1 MCGQLNVL
9 HEFSTCPRNAGPTR
23 SCFRRRRGSDFG
35 RAWCKPHDQRSRYL
49 RCATGAAHLQQTCYS
64 ASMLE
69 KDEVARLL
77 AEAHRDME
85 PTINRIIRL
94 IADQENHA
102 REPVKLLEVNP
113 A

>member
-1 MCGQLNVL
+1 
-9 HEFSTCPRNAGPTR
+9 
-23 SCFRRRRGSDFG
+23 
-35 RAWCKPHDQRSRYL
+35 
-49 RCATGAAHLQQTCYS
+49 
-64 ASMLE
+64 MLE

-113 A
+113 ATSPSGVFPIAFTADPPQVPYPSVVVEVTEAEYEQIVRGELLLPPGWRLGDTLFPTAA